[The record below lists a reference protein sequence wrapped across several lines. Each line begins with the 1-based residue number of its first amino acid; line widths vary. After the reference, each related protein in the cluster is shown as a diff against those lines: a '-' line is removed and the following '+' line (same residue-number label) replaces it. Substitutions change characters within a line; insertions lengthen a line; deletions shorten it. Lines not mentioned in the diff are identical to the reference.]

1 MAQQVVIAGALFNDV
16 PSISVPDSNN
26 VWHPFLDTTI
36 ASNAAAAADI
46 AQGKLAYVNGS
57 LVTGTN
63 QGGGGG
69 GSWSWMGENPTK
81 VKDWSERVYLKN
93 TPIPNWTWSTSTTSG
108 IIAASDLSPAQTLN
122 LDSYDYIHLVKFKVA
137 YDYGNW
143 SPLSAPITFSFVGS
157 LIIYGRFSSY
167 TAISSGT
174 PNSNSSLLYGSAYGL
189 TAKNGSGVDAYSS
202 NTYGVNVSAMT
213 SPTVSST
220 STGTPSVT
228 FKSPA
233 INIRGNATYFSQTA
247 FNNLDFDASY
257 YDMVN
262 ELWRVDRGT
271 SPSGYS
277 VKEHRDLLLGGA

>member
-36 ASNAAAAADI
+36 ATNAAAASDI

-81 VKDWSERVYLKN
+81 VKDWTERVYLKD
-93 TPIPNWTWSTSTTSG
+93 TPLPNWSWNTSSSTL
-108 IIAASDLSPAQTLN
+108 IAANDLSPTQTLD
-122 LDSYDYIHLVKFKVA
+122 LDSYDYLQLVKFKVA

-143 SPLSAPITFSFVGS
+143 SPLSAPISFSFVGA
-157 LIIYGRFSSY
+157 LIVYGRFTSY
-167 TAISSGT
+167 TAFNSGA
-174 PNSNSSLLYGSAYGL
+174 PNSNSTLSYGSTYGL
-189 TAKNGSGVDAYSS
+189 IYKNSSGGDAYST
-202 NTYGVNVSAMT
+202 NYYGVNVSAMT
-213 SPTVSST
+213 SPSATSS
-220 STGTPSVT
+220 GTPSVT

-233 INIRGNATYFSQTA
+233 INIRASSTHFSQDA
-247 FNNLDFDASY
+247 FGNLDFDASY

-271 SPSGYS
+271 SPSGYF
-277 VKEHRDLLLGGA
+277 VKESRNLLLGGA

>member
-36 ASNAAAAADI
+36 ASNAAAASDI

-69 GSWSWMGENPTK
+69 GSWSWMGENPAK
-81 VKDWSERVYLKN
+81 VKDWTERVYLKE
-93 TPIPNWTWSTSTTSG
+93 TPIPNWTWSTTESQG
-108 IIAASDLSPAQTLN
+108 IIAASNLSPAQTLDLN
-122 LDSYDYIHLVKFKVA
+122 SYDYIQLVKFKVT

-143 SPLSAPITFSFVGS
+143 SPLNAPIAFSFVS
-157 LIIYGRFSSY
+157 ALIVYGRFSNY
-167 TAISSGT
+167 TAISSGV
-174 PNSNSSLLYGSAYGL
+174 PNGNSSLLYGSAYGL
-189 TAKNGSGVDAYSS
+189 TAKNSSGGNAYAS
-202 NTYGVNVSAMT
+202 NSYGVNVTAMPFPSA
-213 SPTVSST
+213 T

-233 INIRGNATYFSQTA
+233 INIRGSATYFSQTA
-247 FNNLDFDASY
+247 FGNLDFDASY

-271 SPSGYS
+271 SPSGYF
-277 VKEHRDLLLGGA
+277 VKESRDLLLGGA